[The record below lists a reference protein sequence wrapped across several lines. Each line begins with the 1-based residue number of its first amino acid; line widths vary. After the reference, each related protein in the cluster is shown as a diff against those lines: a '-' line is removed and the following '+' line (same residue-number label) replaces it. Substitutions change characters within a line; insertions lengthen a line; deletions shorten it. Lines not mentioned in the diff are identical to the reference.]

1 MKTIRLIICLLAGLF
16 QIISFSTKADSFPL
30 TVYIEEHGVYTQVDF
45 ILDVVTSE
53 GAYHGEYYQDGKKL
67 LTGTVPNSVWTG
79 PGNIPAP
86 ALEVAGQ
93 SHNAN
98 DSDCPGLNAL
108 SSRWGAIACR

>member
-1 MKTIRLIICLLAGLF
+1 M
-16 QIISFSTKADSFPL
+16 
-30 TVYIEEHGVYTQVDF
+30 
-45 ILDVVTSE
+45 
-53 GAYHGEYYQDGKKL
+53 
-67 LTGTVPNSVWTG
+67 LTGTVPNRVWTG

>member
-67 LTGTVPNSVWTG
+67 LTGTVPNRVWTG
-79 PGNIPAP
+79 LVIFRHRHWKLLVNPIMPMT
-86 ALEVAGQ
+86 
-93 SHNAN
+93 
-98 DSDCPGLNAL
+98 
-108 SSRWGAIACR
+108 AIVQT